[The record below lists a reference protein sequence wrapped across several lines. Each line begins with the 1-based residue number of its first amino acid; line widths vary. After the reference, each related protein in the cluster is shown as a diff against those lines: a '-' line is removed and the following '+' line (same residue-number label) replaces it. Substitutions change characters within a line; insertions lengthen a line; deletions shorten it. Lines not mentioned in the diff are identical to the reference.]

1 VTVAGIFVMSAGL
14 MRTGGSDHL
23 TRLLRRLGGRG
34 ERRLIAATVLLVGL
48 LSSIMNNIGAA
59 IIMMPAVLAAGRD
72 AKVPAGRLLIPLAFG
87 ALLGGLT
94 TAVGPPPKLLV
105 NAALTARGYAPF
117 GLFDFTP
124 TGLAG
129 PAAAA
134 GRRRRG
140 GRHRP
145 NPRLKP
151 ASAGGG
157 PARRGPPR
165 PAGHGRAG
173 PAGAGGARA
182 RGRRPPGNGGRAGR
196 DAGGGRCRRRARGPG

>member
-1 VTVAGIFVMSAGL
+1 MQLFVLAVITFGALILFATEKLRADLVAVMVAAALALTGLVTVEQAFAGFGSPAVVTVAGIFVMSAGL
-14 MRTGGSDHL
+14 MHTGGSDHL

-87 ALLGGLT
+87 SLLGGLT
-94 TAVGPPPKLLV
+94 TAVGTPPNLLV

-124 TGLAG
+124 TGLAVLG
-129 PAAAA
+129 
-134 GRRRRG
+134 
-140 GRHRP
+140 
-145 NPRLKP
+145 
-151 ASAGGG
+151 
-157 PARRGPPR
+157 
-165 PAGHGRAG
+165 
-173 PAGAGGARA
+173 
-182 RGRRPPGNGGRAGR
+182 
-196 DAGGGRCRRRARGPG
+196 